1 MSSIDLRLVR
11 KRIADRRAAVIG
23 AQSFFSTYEEVLTM
37 VRAVLDG
44 EGPLEYLLVAEE
56 LADEIDRHRLGLLVD
71 EVGGESW

>member
-1 MSSIDLRLVR
+1 MWCDGPFANGFSSEWC
-11 KRIADRRAAVIG
+11 
-23 AQSFFSTYEEVLTM
+23 QFFSTYEEVLTM